1 MTEDSKAHFAFEPMI
16 RGMVISESAE
26 LFPIGKV
33 YCVGRNYADHAEEM
47 GTKVDVDQPFFFSK
61 PPQAVT
67 QSNFIPFPTQTDNL
81 HHEVELVVFLK
92 SECSDIS
99 PSEASEHI
107 FGYAVGVDL
116 TKRDLQ
122 TAAKKS
128 GRPWD
133 LSKGFDNS
141 APISNIQ
148 KKEGFVLSEGSIS
161 LKVNGQMKQSSN
173 LSNMAWKVDK
183 LISWL
188 SKFITLKAGDV
199 IFTGTPSGVGR
210 LSLNDKIEAE
220 IENIGTLSFELI
232 QLIK

>member
-1 MTEDSKAHFAFEPMI
+1 MTEDSKAHFAFKPMI

-232 QLIK
+232 Q

>member
-1 MTEDSKAHFAFEPMI
+1 MTEDSKAHFAFKPMI

-173 LSNMAWKVDK
+173 LSNMAWKVDE

>member
-1 MTEDSKAHFAFEPMI
+1 MTEDSKAHFVFKPMI

-173 LSNMAWKVDK
+173 LSNMAWKVDE

>member
-1 MTEDSKAHFAFEPMI
+1 MTEDSKAHFAFKPMI

-173 LSNMAWKVDK
+173 LSNMAWKADE

>member
-1 MTEDSKAHFAFEPMI
+1 MTEDSKAHFVFKPMI

-33 YCVGRNYADHAEEM
+33 YCVGRNYADHAKEM

-161 LKVNGQMKQSSN
+161 LKVNGQKKQSSN
-173 LSNMAWKVDK
+173 LSNMAWKVDE

-232 QLIK
+232 Q

>member
-1 MTEDSKAHFAFEPMI
+1 MTEDSKAHFAFKPII

-33 YCVGRNYADHAEEM
+33 YCVGGNYADHAEEM
-47 GTKVDVDQPFFFSK
+47 GGKVDKDQPFFFSK
-61 PPQAVT
+61 PPQALT
-67 QSNFIPFPTQTDNL
+67 QSNSIPFPTQTDNL
-81 HHEVELVVFLK
+81 QHEVELVVFLK

-99 PSEASEHI
+99 PKEASQHI

-122 TAAKKS
+122 TLAKES
-128 GRPWD
+128 GKPWD

-141 APISNIQ
+141 APISKIQ
-148 KKEGFVLSEGSIS
+148 QKEGFLLTEGNIS
-161 LKVNGQMKQSSN
+161 LRVNGQKKQSSN
-173 LSNMAWKVDK
+173 LVNMAWKVDE

-188 SKFITLKAGDV
+188 SKFITLKAGDA
-199 IFTGTPSGVGR
+199 IFTGTPSGVSR

-232 QLIK
+232 Q

>member
-1 MTEDSKAHFAFEPMI
+1 MTEDSKAHFAFKPII

-33 YCVGRNYADHAEEM
+33 YCVGGNYADHAEEM
-47 GTKVDVDQPFFFSK
+47 GGKVDKDQPFFFSK

-67 QSNFIPFPTQTDNL
+67 QSNSIPFPTQTDNL
-81 HHEVELVVFLK
+81 QHEVELVVFLK

-99 PSEASEHI
+99 PTEASQHI

-122 TAAKKS
+122 TAAKES
-128 GRPWD
+128 GKPWD

-141 APISNIQ
+141 APISKIQ
-148 KKEGFVLSEGSIS
+148 KKEGFLLSEGSIFLS
-161 LKVNGQMKQSSN
+161 VNGQKKQSSN
-173 LSNMAWKVDK
+173 LLNMAWKVDE

-199 IFTGTPSGVGR
+199 IFTGTPSGVSR
-210 LSLNDKIEAE
+210 LSINDKIEAK

-232 QLIK
+232 L

>member
-1 MTEDSKAHFAFEPMI
+1 MTEDSKAHFAFKPMI

-133 LSKGFDNS
+133 QSKGFDNS

-173 LSNMAWKVDK
+173 LSNMAWKVDE

-188 SKFITLKAGDV
+188 SKFITLKAGDA
-199 IFTGTPSGVGR
+199 ICTGTPSGVSR

-232 QLIK
+232 QLIN

>member
-1 MTEDSKAHFAFEPMI
+1 MTEDSKAHFAFKPMI
-16 RGMVISESAE
+16 RGMVISESVE

-148 KKEGFVLSEGSIS
+148 KKEGFVLSEGNIS
-161 LKVNGQMKQSSN
+161 LKVNGQKKQSSN
-173 LSNMAWKVDK
+173 LLNMAWKVDE

-220 IENIGTLSFELI
+220 IEKIGTLSFELI
-232 QLIK
+232 Q

>member
-1 MTEDSKAHFAFEPMI
+1 MTEDSKAHFVFKPII
-16 RGMVISESAE
+16 RGMVISESTE

-33 YCVGRNYADHAEEM
+33 YCVGRNYADHAKEM

>member
-1 MTEDSKAHFAFEPMI
+1 MTEDSKAHFVFKPLI
-16 RGMVISESAE
+16 RGMVISESTE

-47 GTKVDVDQPFFFSK
+47 GTKLDVDQPFFFSK

-67 QSNFIPFPTQTDNL
+67 QSNSIPFPTQTDNL

-148 KKEGFVLSEGSIS
+148 KKEGFLLSEGNIS
-161 LKVNGQMKQSSN
+161 LKVNGQKKQSSN
-173 LSNMAWKVDK
+173 LLKMAWKVDE

-210 LSLNDKIEAE
+210 LSLNDKIDAE

-232 QLIK
+232 Q

>member
-1 MTEDSKAHFAFEPMI
+1 MTEDSKAHFAFKPMI

-33 YCVGRNYADHAEEM
+33 YCVGRNYADHAKEM

-173 LSNMAWKVDK
+173 LSNMAWKVDE

-232 QLIK
+232 Q

>member
-1 MTEDSKAHFAFEPMI
+1 MTEDSKAHFAFKPMI
-16 RGMVISESAE
+16 RGMVISESVE

-161 LKVNGQMKQSSN
+161 LRVNGQKKQSSN
-173 LSNMAWKVDK
+173 LSNMAWKVDE

-232 QLIK
+232 Q

>member
-1 MTEDSKAHFAFEPMI
+1 MAELSKSHFVLKPII
-16 RGMVISESAE
+16 RGMAIEESEA
-26 LFPIGKV
+26 LFPVGKV
-33 YCVGRNYADHAEEM
+33 YCVGKNYADHAKEM

-173 LSNMAWKVDK
+173 LSNMAWKADE

>member
-1 MTEDSKAHFAFEPMI
+1 MTEDSKAHFAFKPMI

-161 LKVNGQMKQSSN
+161 LKVNGQKKQSSN
-173 LSNMAWKVDK
+173 LANMAWKVDE

-220 IENIGTLSFELI
+220 IENIGTLCFELI
-232 QLIK
+232 H

>member
-1 MTEDSKAHFAFEPMI
+1 MTEDPKAHFAFKPMI

-47 GTKVDVDQPFFFSK
+47 GAKVDVDQPFFFSK

-161 LKVNGQMKQSSN
+161 LKVNGQKKQSSN
-173 LSNMAWKVDK
+173 LANMAWKVDE

-199 IFTGTPSGVGR
+199 LFTGTPSGVGR

-220 IENIGTLSFELI
+220 IENIGTLCFELI
-232 QLIK
+232 H

>member
-1 MTEDSKAHFAFEPMI
+1 MTEDSKAHFAFKPMI

-161 LKVNGQMKQSSN
+161 LKVNGQIKQSSN
-173 LSNMAWKVDK
+173 LANMAWKVDE

-199 IFTGTPSGVGR
+199 LFTGTPSGVGR

-232 QLIK
+232 Q

>member
-148 KKEGFVLSEGSIS
+148 KKESFVLSEGSIS

-173 LSNMAWKVDK
+173 LSNMAWKVDE